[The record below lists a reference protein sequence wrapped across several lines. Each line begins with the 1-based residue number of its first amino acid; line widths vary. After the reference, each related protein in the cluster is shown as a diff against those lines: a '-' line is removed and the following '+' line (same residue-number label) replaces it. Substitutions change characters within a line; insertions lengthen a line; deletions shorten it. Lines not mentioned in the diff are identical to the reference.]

1 MRSTAGMIGSIAVVL
16 MAWIAVWG
24 LADTVT
30 ETRTREE
37 RQRLY
42 WGILLTVALVIAFNP
57 KLLHRF

>member
-1 MRSTAGMIGSIAVVL
+1 MRSTAASLGTMLVIF

-24 LADTVT
+24 LSDTVT
-30 ETRTREE
+30 ENLTRAE

-42 WGILLTVALVIAFNP
+42 WGVLLAVVLVIAFNP